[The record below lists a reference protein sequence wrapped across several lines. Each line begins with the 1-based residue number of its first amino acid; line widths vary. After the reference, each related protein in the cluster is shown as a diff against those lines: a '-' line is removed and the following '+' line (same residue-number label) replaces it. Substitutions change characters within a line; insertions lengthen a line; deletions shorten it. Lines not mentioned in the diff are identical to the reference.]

1 MNQAPVLQYI
11 GIALC
16 LFVVDLMNRSRKN
29 EGLKDVD
36 LKRSSVGTQSIK
48 YQADGAAVA
57 KERSLESSVNLQVI
71 LDQTRRLTGADY
83 GVLTLFDD
91 IGEIDQFLTSGI
103 TARSRQRIEPT
114 SKGLGVLGLLN
125 GFTGPFNLSD
135 LQAHP
140 QFTRLPP
147 HFPKMNTFLGNP
159 INTLG
164 KVMGYLYLAR
174 KSEAEPFTANDEVFL
189 SLLCAQAGLA
199 IQNSRLL
206 QELEANRGLLESDSG
221 NQPVDIYRSIV
232 ENAGE
237 GIFRTSLEGRYLSAN
252 PALALMYGYESPEEL
267 LKEVADLERQHYV
280 EPGRR
285 GELIRALQN
294 NGSVLDFESEVYRKD
309 GTTIWISVSAR
320 AVLDNSRDIIG
331 FEGIAKDITDR
342 KSAETLAKAERARL
356 QALVDLSPVGIIVVD
371 GNESSSVLVNK
382 EMERIAS
389 GYSILATGQSDGDK
403 QSVVFKR
410 PDGAEYLME
419 DRPLQRALKNGET
432 TRAEEV
438 LFNLPN
444 GRIVSTLVNATPVY
458 AAAGQITGA
467 IAMVQDMTPLEEVE
481 KLRSEFLGIVSHE
494 LRTPLTAI
502 KGSAA
507 TVLGSQRPIST
518 DEYTEFFSIIDEQA
532 DRLRDLV
539 DNLLDMTRI
548 EAGSLTVTLEP
559 IELEGLINEAK
570 ENFVSSGGEQEFLI
584 DLPDD
589 LPPVS
594 GDHRRISQVIANLTG
609 NAAKFSPANKA
620 VTVTVEFDD
629 VHATVRVHDHGR
641 GIPKDKIHQLF
652 RKFSRVHDEGARNL
666 SGSGLGLAICK
677 GIVEAHGGRI
687 WVESPGLGKGST
699 FSFTLPLAEI
709 RKTTNNI
716 DITKRADHLG
726 RVRRPG
732 ERSRVLVVDDEIQ
745 VLRFLE
751 RTLDQAGYQALTT
764 HEPELVSGL
773 IEQEE
778 PDLVLLDVTLS
789 GIDGFDL
796 LRHIREFSG
805 VPVMIL
811 TARSDEE
818 DMVRAL
824 RMGADDYIT
833 KPFSTSELIARIEV
847 ALRRRL
853 MPDQI
858 EVMPRYLLG
867 NLELDFAHRL
877 VTIDGE
883 AISLT
888 ATEYKVLYELANHAG
903 MVMTHGQ
910 ILQRVW
916 GPDYGGETEL
926 VRSFIRN
933 LRRKLGDD
941 ARNPTYIFTEP
952 QVGYRMPKPQ

>member
-1 MNQAPVLQYI
+1 ME
-11 GIALC
+11 GI
-16 LFVVDLMNRSRKN
+16 
-29 EGLKDVD
+29 
-36 LKRSSVGTQSIK
+36 
-48 YQADGAAVA
+48 
-57 KERSLESSVNLQVI
+57 
-71 LDQTRRLTGADY
+71 
-83 GVLTLFDD
+83 
-91 IGEIDQFLTSGI
+91 
-103 TARSRQRIEPT
+103 
-114 SKGLGVLGLLN
+114 
-125 GFTGPFNLSD
+125 TGPFNLAD

-140 QFTRLPP
+140 QFTVFPKY
-147 HFPKMNTFLGNP
+147 FPKMNTFLGSAIAVRGQVIGN
-159 INTLG
+159 
-164 KVMGYLYLAR
+164 LYLAE
-174 KSEAEPFTANDEVFL
+174 KESKEPFTDDDEL
-189 SLLCAQAGLA
+189 HLGLLCAQVGLVVH
-199 IQNSRLL
+199 NLRLL
-206 QELEANRGLLESDSG
+206 QALENDRGLVESVLRKSPD
-221 NQPVDIYRSIV
+221 DIYRSLV
-232 ENAGE
+232 ENAGD

-252 PALALMYGYESPEEL
+252 PSLARMYGYESPEEL
-267 LKEVADLERQHYV
+267 LKEVSDLERQHYV

-285 GELIRALQN
+285 SKLISTLLKDK
-294 NGSVLDFESEVYRKD
+294 SVLDFESEIYRKD
-309 GTTIWISVSAR
+309 GTRIWISVSAR
-320 AVLDNSRDIIG
+320 AVQDENGDMIG
-331 FEGIAKDITDR
+331 FEGIAKDVTDR
-342 KSAETLAKAERARL
+342 KLAEDIAKAERARL
-356 QALVDLSPVGIIVVD
+356 QALIDMSPVGIIVVD
-371 GNESSSVLVNK
+371 GTELNNVLINR

-389 GYSILATGQSDGDK
+389 GYSLLTAEQSDGGK
-403 QSVVFKR
+403 ESVVFKR
-410 PDGAEYLME
+410 PDGADYLVE

-438 LFNLPN
+438 LFSLPN
-444 GRIVSTLVNATPVY
+444 GKMVSTLVNATPVY
-458 AAAGQITGA
+458 GTNDRITGA
-467 IAMVQDMTPLEEVE
+467 IAVVQDMTPLEEVE

-548 EAGSLTVTLEP
+548 EGGSLTVNPEP
-559 IELEGLINEAK
+559 IDLGKLLDEVRS
-570 ENFVSSGGEQEFLI
+570 NFAGNGGNQEFLI
-584 DLPDD
+584 NLPND

-594 GDHRRISQVIANLTG
+594 GDHRRISQVLTNLTG
-609 NAAKFSPANKA
+609 NAAKFSPANEPI
-620 VTVTVEFDD
+620 TVDVEFDE
-629 VHATVRVHDHGR
+629 VHATVRVHDLGR
-641 GIPKDKIHQLF
+641 GIPKDKIHELF

-687 WVESPGLGKGST
+687 WVESPGVGQGST

-709 RKTTNNI
+709 RRNTNGF

-726 RVRRPG
+726 KVRRPG

-789 GIDGFDL
+789 GFDGFDL
-796 LRHIREFSG
+796 LRNIREFSG

-858 EVMPRYLLG
+858 EVMPRYLVG
-867 NLELDFAHRL
+867 DLELDFAHRM
-877 VTIDGE
+877 VTVGGE
-883 AISLT
+883 VVSLT

>member
-1 MNQAPVLQYI
+1 MSQAPVLQYI